1 MISVSVSSRVRQRCS
16 LPGWR
21 FPERYSRGTQVEKHP
36 TAGSARAA
44 DFTDAS
50 SIRRDVVITLPYD
63 FDTTARWRTIVKL
76 VFTVVGL
83 VLVAIGGALINGE
96 LGGASA
102 LALCLAILTWL
113 LRRGRTLPMGAA
125 GRLTARAIE
134 TRAVKV
140 LWFAL
145 RVPAGRFSID
155 RFQSIAVVEQIV
167 LPRPGGTGTNTG
179 SVRLVGK
186 SGTPDIEVAYGVI
199 GEALDVARELAGL
212 LGLEWRRQ
220 DAPGSRAIHVVLD

>member
-1 MISVSVSSRVRQRCS
+1 M
-16 LPGWR
+16 
-21 FPERYSRGTQVEKHP
+21 
-36 TAGSARAA
+36 
-44 DFTDAS
+44 
-50 SIRRDVVITLPYD
+50 ITLPYD